1 MIKVRCA
8 NCKKEFYCNGNDM
21 CSVGIRV
28 SQFHKKIHECY
39 CEECTRKQRLDTA
52 KGIKKCGYR
61 KVEDVEPEMV
71 KFT

>member
-1 MIKVRCA
+1 
-8 NCKKEFYCNGNDM
+8 M